1 MPIINIPE
9 IGQVRFPDEM
19 SDEDIVKAIK
29 NNILKQPAKELG
41 VGDYLKDIPKALG
54 RGAVGLLETSG
65 IGASALLPEEYEK
78 QARAGIEGLAKPAKE
93 YLAPATPELGE
104 SIPSKL
110 ASGLGSTLPFFAAG
124 PLGLAGR
131 VAAGALGVSA
141 GAGEARQSAEQAGAT
156 KEERGTATLLG
167 APTGLLDILAP
178 EIGPL
183 KTLFG
188 TALARGGVEGLTEAS
203 QKVAQNLIARGIYNP
218 KQDVLEGSGE
228 EGAYGAGIGALAS
241 LLVDLTLGRKA
252 KGAGAQP
259 PPQAP
264 AVPMQAPAVQPVAPQ
279 ETGFTAEQ
287 AQGLRQD
294 AELAEQAR
302 QSGIAEADRAIQAQM
317 AAVQEQQ
324 MQTAQE
330 LARAQPEFSGAPN
343 ANTDMMGAV
352 RQRQEEAR
360 AAEEQQ
366 LAAEQ
371 TRQQQEHEAQIQQ
384 IQNTVYSA
392 DPVQNQI
399 VQNRLL
405 GNIAKPE
412 EVVTLPPTQSN
423 PPEEI
428 QSFYAP
434 REALGK
440 PRGASEQKFSLDEK
454 QEIADRRSDLAAIN
468 KDLAQATKGKS
479 NLFNFLKGKL
489 VDRPGAFSLSDID
502 KDNAKLKKLYNEQ
515 GRGVLL
521 EDIVANGTL
530 DSFLPPEKRVIING
544 EQNPRFDGNE
554 AIEIIASKLRSGDY
568 TDENTSA
575 AVAGLTGQKDQIK
588 REIER
593 LSAIPDV
600 NLELSGILP
609 SEYEPISTED
619 LEKDASNLGLDLD
632 SIRENVYYSKPDA
645 TQEQYN
651 NSYRNAIESAVRQ
664 RTAISETLQSQ
675 DASGGNSPTKE
686 GYAVQQELQGRDFNQ
701 VVQWHID
708 NAPNKFQK
716 LLGEKTQAMIR
727 ALQARGVNMS
737 FELASGGTRSSSLSG
752 ANGVTNFLWDPV
764 KGTSIKVAL
773 NGEPVMN
780 NQMGYPSGMDYGTVQ
795 HELLHV
801 ATRTATKFLPK
812 DHPVIKELND
822 LYKTV
827 IKQFNA
833 DAKAGT
839 LPPVLQK
846 FYKRHN
852 NVLSTVDEMI
862 SWGMTDRDFQNYLS
876 KIKVGPQQNAFSKL
890 VSLIREVLGISKP
903 FQTAMEK
910 LVHTTDSLLSM
921 DADVVGREMQ
931 NQGYSYGKPQK
942 KVGPMT
948 QQSLFRGSERI
959 QRDDLAVRKNGFYF
973 NAKESPLY
981 QNRTAEEVGD
991 FSQAEADKI
1000 VSLDKR
1006 AREIQ
1011 AEKRWV
1017 GKLKDGSWVGT
1028 RLDLAVYKAAKKQ
1041 GLPPVLTIQEGKPSL
1056 HEKSGFSRGELLKLV
1071 PHVTL
1076 RNVRFNVSQTEREK
1090 IAGNVADKSRMA
1102 SADGQY
1108 VDAPPNFNGI
1118 EVSFNPMR
1126 EHLFRDSL
1134 GRAVKYADEM
1144 TAIKNRM
1151 FVRGN
1156 IEYYGAEDVPPLA
1169 VQPSQSWVMGTG
1181 QDARQTGRAII
1192 DEPSGNV
1199 SKGQQESLFRQH
1211 DVMEDTLALRKEGFY
1226 IRAEDSP
1233 LYQKRNEADV
1243 PVVTQQQVDQAL
1255 QTHAKGARV
1264 EGKGI
1269 VLKPG
1274 DYVGTRLDLP
1284 IRNSSRSV
1292 IPGGVPVQALHMG
1305 NASNYNRENG
1315 GFFNGKIAKYVP
1327 SITLQNVK
1335 FRIDQVEREEIA
1347 AGRKKAPMGSVD
1359 GQYVRTDNPNF
1370 DGVELRFNPK
1380 REHLFVDALGRA
1392 IKAAD
1397 EVTAMGDRVY
1407 ARGNIEYYGAEDF
1420 AHPAGPSPTRA
1431 MPLSEQDALRQI
1443 SRKTGSL
1450 PMPIQESLFSLNNI
1464 NDQYEP
1470 SLPVEKG
1477 PIRETLAQAA
1487 APTRTA
1493 TGNDA
1498 MEVMA
1503 GIGRFVKEPEPGYI
1517 AKARESWDNA
1527 RDNPQLTKEQALGSF
1542 RRFADKIETRVFSSD
1557 AALNNQ
1563 IRREVMNS
1571 TVSQQVKIGMLLNT
1585 SLSQT
1590 AHSDAI
1596 ANLFLMK
1603 GNIQWDNELHKWTG
1617 VDDVNNIIT
1626 LSRQLD
1632 EIADKHGL
1640 SKEEIGLIAHTAF
1653 EAKRTESLIRKNQQI
1668 DNEVAA
1674 MREEAASIRGQSP
1687 VAASELA
1694 DKAAKRLQQKIQL
1707 QFEGEELAQFIKAGQ
1722 TQFKLFPELRDVV
1735 KTWDGMRSNAINV
1748 MVDTGLYSPKEAEEL
1763 LSNADYVPFFRE
1775 DQIEEGKG
1783 PKEFLRSLSVQADKR
1798 IKGSKK
1804 PVNDI
1809 FDNMVRWTQYAIN
1822 RGVRNRSAL
1831 ALVSAAEEM
1840 NLGRQVKDAKD
1851 GENVVRVWKN
1861 VPLTTVDPTTKEAK
1875 PVLDE
1880 NGNQILINK
1889 QVLYSMNDPLFMSA
1903 FRGLES
1909 VAIPTV
1915 KFFSKFADV
1924 LRQSVVLYP
1933 LFSVAQVPQ
1942 DAFAAMFTSGLKP
1955 QYALTI
1961 PMRAVKEF
1969 IQTLR
1974 GKSSIHEELKNVG
1987 AVGVRDFT
1995 SSIIRTEAE
2004 ILSGLKKDPSLWNS
2018 VKRKLGNLAMAA
2030 DNAVRQATYEAALAQ
2045 GLSRAEAIE
2054 KAFEIFN
2061 VRRRGN
2067 SQMLAMAGQVIP
2079 FFNAYLSAQH
2089 VAYRTITGVGTSPTE
2104 RKAAFET
2111 LAATTG
2117 SVMAMSM
2124 IYAMMMADDEG
2135 YEKKPTP
2142 TRDRLL
2148 IIPGTNGVSIPLRS
2162 DIFAMPKIFAE
2173 HMYHMITENGMTDAG
2188 KFRASMKSVLANSIF
2203 SPTPVPQAIKPLAEA
2218 IMNYDF
2224 FQQKPLVGIFQHQKE
2239 LSRQFEDSTSE
2250 FSKLIGKSE
2259 MISPI
2264 VADHLIRGMLG
2275 SFGGLF
2281 LYATNPMLAAMAGTT
2296 RPSISMQDALATIPN
2311 ASGFVS
2317 KEYEV
2322 GLRKDF
2328 YALKEVTDRAA
2339 MTMSDLKNR
2348 SPQEI
2353 GDYLQD
2359 DKVRQRLA
2367 LSPVVNRI
2375 SGQLTQI
2382 RKQIGLLT
2390 NVESDSL
2397 GSADKEEKIKQLRNA
2412 EYQLLKNVN
2421 LRKLRE
2427 MAQV

>member
-1 MPIINIPE
+1 
-9 IGQVRFPDEM
+9 
-19 SDEDIVKAIK
+19 
-29 NNILKQPAKELG
+29 
-41 VGDYLKDIPKALG
+41 
-54 RGAVGLLETSG
+54 
-65 IGASALLPEEYEK
+65 
-78 QARAGIEGLAKPAKE
+78 
-93 YLAPATPELGE
+93 
-104 SIPSKL
+104 
-110 ASGLGSTLPFFAAG
+110 
-124 PLGLAGR
+124 
-131 VAAGALGVSA
+131 
-141 GAGEARQSAEQAGAT
+141 
-156 KEERGTATLLG
+156 
-167 APTGLLDILAP
+167 
-178 EIGPL
+178 
-183 KTLFG
+183 
-188 TALARGGVEGLTEAS
+188 
-203 QKVAQNLIARGIYNP
+203 
-218 KQDVLEGSGE
+218 
-228 EGAYGAGIGALAS
+228 
-241 LLVDLTLGRKA
+241 
-252 KGAGAQP
+252 
-259 PPQAP
+259 
-264 AVPMQAPAVQPVAPQ
+264 
-279 ETGFTAEQ
+279 
-287 AQGLRQD
+287 
-294 AELAEQAR
+294 
-302 QSGIAEADRAIQAQM
+302 
-317 AAVQEQQ
+317 
-324 MQTAQE
+324 
-330 LARAQPEFSGAPN
+330 
-343 ANTDMMGAV
+343 
-352 RQRQEEAR
+352 
-360 AAEEQQ
+360 
-366 LAAEQ
+366 
-371 TRQQQEHEAQIQQ
+371 
-384 IQNTVYSA
+384 
-392 DPVQNQI
+392 
-399 VQNRLL
+399 
-405 GNIAKPE
+405 
-412 EVVTLPPTQSN
+412 
-423 PPEEI
+423 
-428 QSFYAP
+428 
-434 REALGK
+434 
-440 PRGASEQKFSLDEK
+440 
-454 QEIADRRSDLAAIN
+454 
-468 KDLAQATKGKS
+468 
-479 NLFNFLKGKL
+479 
-489 VDRPGAFSLSDID
+489 
-502 KDNAKLKKLYNEQ
+502 
-515 GRGVLL
+515 
-521 EDIVANGTL
+521 
-530 DSFLPPEKRVIING
+530 
-544 EQNPRFDGNE
+544 
-554 AIEIIASKLRSGDY
+554 
-568 TDENTSA
+568 
-575 AVAGLTGQKDQIK
+575 
-588 REIER
+588 
-593 LSAIPDV
+593 
-600 NLELSGILP
+600 
-609 SEYEPISTED
+609 
-619 LEKDASNLGLDLD
+619 
-632 SIRENVYYSKPDA
+632 
-645 TQEQYN
+645 
-651 NSYRNAIESAVRQ
+651 
-664 RTAISETLQSQ
+664 
-675 DASGGNSPTKE
+675 
-686 GYAVQQELQGRDFNQ
+686 
-701 VVQWHID
+701 
-708 NAPNKFQK
+708 
-716 LLGEKTQAMIR
+716 MIR
-727 ALQARGVNMS
+727 ALQSRGVTMS
-737 FELASGGTRSSSLSG
+737 FDLAAGGTRPSSLSG
-752 ANGVTNFLWDPV
+752 ASGVTNFLWDPK

-773 NGEPVMN
+773 NGEPVMD
-780 NQMGYPSGMDYGTVQ
+780 NQLGYPSGMDYGTVQ

-801 ATRTATKFLPK
+801 ALRTATKFLPAN
-812 DHPVIKELND
+812 HPVIKELND

-827 IKQFNA
+827 FKQFNA
-833 DAKAGT
+833 DAKAGK
-839 LPPVLQK
+839 LPDVLQK

-862 SWGMTDRDFQNYLS
+862 SWGMTDREFQDYLS
-876 KIKVGPQQNAFSKL
+876 NIKVGPQQNAFSKL
-890 VSLIREVLGISKP
+890 VSLIREVLGISKSY
-903 FQTAMEK
+903 QTAMEK
-910 LVHTTDSLLSM
+910 LVQTTDSLLSM
-921 DADVVGREMQ
+921 DADVVGQEMQ
-931 NQGYSYGKPQK
+931 NQGYSYGKPPK

-948 QQSLFRGSERI
+948 QQSLFKGSERI

-981 QNRTAEEVGD
+981 QMRTAEEVGD
-991 FSQAEADKI
+991 FSQEQADKI

-1076 RNVRFNVSQTEREK
+1076 RNVRFNVSQSEREK

-1156 IEYYGAEDVPPLA
+1156 IEYYGAEDVPPLP

-1211 DVMEDTLALRKEGFY
+1211 EIMEDTLALRKEGFY

-1233 LYQKRNEADV
+1233 LYQKRGEADV
-1243 PVVTQQQVDQAL
+1243 PVITQQQVDQAL

-1274 DYVGTRLDLP
+1274 DYIGTRLDLP
-1284 IRNSSRSV
+1284 IRSSSRNV

-1335 FRIDQVEREEIA
+1335 FRIDQAEREEIA

-1380 REHLFVDALGRA
+1380 REHLFIDALGRA

-1450 PMPIQESLFSLNNI
+1450 PMTIQESLFSLNNI

-1470 SLPVEKG
+1470 SLSVEKE
-1477 PIRETLAQAA
+1477 PIKESLAQAN

-1498 MEVMA
+1498 MEIMA
-1503 GIGRFVKEPEPGYI
+1503 GVGRFVKEPEPGYI

-1542 RRFADKIETRVFSSD
+1542 RRFADQIETWAFSSD

-1603 GNIQWDNELHKWTG
+1603 GNVKWDNELHKWTG

-1626 LSRQLD
+1626 LSGQLD
-1632 EIADKHGL
+1632 KIADKHGL
-1640 SKEEIGLIAHTAF
+1640 TKEEIELIAHTAF
-1653 EAKRTESLIRKNQQI
+1653 EAKRTRSLIRENADI
-1668 DNEVAA
+1668 VARA
-1674 MREEAASIRGQSP
+1674 DAIKAEAAAIRAKSP
-1687 VAASELA
+1687 VGASELS
-1694 DKAAKRLQQKIQL
+1694 DKASKLLQKKKVIHLNQEQID
-1707 QFEGEELAQFIKAGQ
+1707 AGM
-1722 TQFKLFPELRDVV
+1722 TQFKLLPELNEVV
-1735 KTWDGMRSNAINV
+1735 KTWDGIRENAINV
-1748 MVDTGLYSPKEAEEL
+1748 MVETGLYSPDEAANL
-1763 LSNADYVPFFRE
+1763 LANADYVPFFRE

-1798 IKGSKK
+1798 MKGSEK

-1831 ALVSAAEEM
+1831 ALVDTAKEL
-1840 NLGRQVKDAKD
+1840 NLGSAVKSAKD
-1851 GENVVRVWKN
+1851 GENVVRVWR
-1861 VPLTTVDPTTKEAK
+1861 
-1875 PVLDE
+1875 
-1880 NGNQILINK
+1880 NGNEEYVN
-1889 QVLYSMNDPLFMSA
+1889 MEDPLFVSA

-1955 QYALTI
+1955 QHALTI
-1961 PMRAVKEF
+1961 PVRAVKEF

-1974 GKSSIHEELKNVG
+1974 GKSSTHEELKNVG
-1987 AVGVRDFT
+1987 AAGVRDFT

-2104 RKAAFET
+2104 RKAAYQT

-2117 SVMAMSM
+2117 SVMALSV
-2124 IYAMMMADDEG
+2124 IYAMMMGDDEG

-2173 HMYHMITENGMTDAG
+2173 HMYHMITEDGMTDAG
-2188 KFRASMKSVLANSIF
+2188 KFRASMKSVLASSIF
-2203 SPTPVPQAIKPLAEA
+2203 SPTPVPQAIKPIAEA
-2218 IMNYDF
+2218 IMNYNF
-2224 FQQKPLVGIFQHQKE
+2224 FQQKPLIGIFQQQKE

-2250 FSKLIGKSE
+2250 LSKLIGKSE

-2275 SFGGLF
+2275 SFGGLV
-2281 LYATNPMLAAMAGTT
+2281 LYATNPMLAAMSGTT
-2296 RPSISMQDALATIPN
+2296 RPSVSMQDALATIPN
-2311 ASGFVS
+2311 ASGFIS

-2353 GDYLQD
+2353 SDYLQD

-2375 SGQLTQI
+2375 ANQLTQI

-2390 NVESDSL
+2390 NVESEQLDS
-2397 GSADKEEKIKQLRNA
+2397 GDKEEKIKQLRET